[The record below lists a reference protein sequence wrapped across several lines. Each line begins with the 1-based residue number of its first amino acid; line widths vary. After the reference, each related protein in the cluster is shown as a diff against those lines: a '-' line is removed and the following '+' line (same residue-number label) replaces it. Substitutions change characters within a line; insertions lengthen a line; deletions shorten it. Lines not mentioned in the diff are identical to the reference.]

1 MPLPPSDQT
10 RPPAPAT
17 PPADPAARPGS
28 GVFRE
33 LRDTL
38 LLALPLIAGQ
48 VGQMLMGVADT
59 VMIGRVGVIELG
71 VASLVSAIS
80 HVPLLLGF
88 GLLTAV
94 SVKVSQ
100 ARGANQPAAAREALR
115 HGTWL
120 AAGFALLVLAATAL
134 AMPRLDWLGQ
144 PDEVTAAMPPYLWL
158 VMLSMLP
165 MLLGT
170 AWKNH
175 ADAMSLPWPP
185 FCIMLAGVLL
195 NVFLNWLLIY
205 GNWGLPR
212 MELVGA
218 GWATLIARGATA
230 LALLVWLL
238 RSPRLH
244 GWVPH
249 RWGWPVH
256 GRVLASMLAIGVPA
270 SLHILTEVTAFAGA
284 AILIGT
290 LGAVPLAAHQ
300 IAITCAATTFMVP
313 LGLAMALTVRIGEV
327 TGGRQPLRR
336 GPIHRGG
343 WWFAGAF
350 MSLSMTS
357 FILAGGTIAGWFI
370 DDPEVVRL
378 AAGLLVIAGV
388 FQLFDG
394 WQVVAAGSL
403 RGIGDVRVP
412 ALIALAAYWGVAIPL
427 GAMLAFRTPLGAH
440 GMWIGL
446 AAGLALAAAAL
457 GLRCR
462 RLLTRAP

>member
-1 MPLPPSDQT
+1 MSRQPEFQPQSPSE
-10 RPPAPAT
+10 PE
-17 PPADPAARPGS
+17 PGL
-28 GVFRE
+28 GVAVE
-33 LRDTL
+33 LRATL
-38 LLALPLIAGQ
+38 SLALPLIAGQ

-59 VMIGRVGVIELG
+59 VMIGRVGVVELG
-71 VASLVSAIS
+71 VASLVSALS
-80 HVPLLLGF
+80 HIPLLLGF

-100 ARGANQPAAAREALR
+100 ARGAGQQAAAREAVR

-120 AAGFALLVLAATAL
+120 AGAFALLVLALTAL
-134 AMPRLDWLGQ
+134 AVPRLHWLGQ
-144 PDEVTAAMPPYLWL
+144 PAEVTDAMPPYLWL
-158 VMLSMLP
+158 VMWSMVP

-185 FCIMLAGVLL
+185 FVIMLAGVLL

-212 MELVGA
+212 LELVGA
-218 GWATLIARGATA
+218 GWATLLARTATA

-238 RSPRLH
+238 RTPRLR
-244 GWVPH
+244 GWVAR
-249 RWGWPVH
+249 RWGWPIH
-256 GRVLASMLAIGVPA
+256 GRILAGMLAIGVPA
-270 SLHILTEVTAFAGA
+270 SLHLLTEVTAFAAA

-327 TGGRQPLRR
+327 TGSRQPLRR

-350 MSLSMTS
+350 MSLSMIT
-357 FILAGGTIAGWFI
+357 FILAGGLIAGWFI
-370 DDPEVVRL
+370 DDTEVVRL
-378 AAGLLVIAGV
+378 ATGLLVIAGV

-403 RGIGDVRVP
+403 RGIGDVRIP
-412 ALIALAAYWGVAIPL
+412 ALIALAAYWGVALPL
-427 GAMLAFRTPLGAH
+427 GALLAFRSPLGAH
-440 GMWIGL
+440 GVWLGL
-446 AAGLALAAAAL
+446 AAGLALAACAL

-462 RLLTRAP
+462 RLLTRTASSAPVPE